1 MKVKKYVVDS
11 LPQAMG
17 QIKTELGN
25 DAMILHTKKIKI
37 GGFLGFFAKEKIE
50 VIAAVDNSNQI
61 DNNIS
66 VAPKNIDENH
76 NSAPIG
82 VTATTHTINKAYKA
96 YSEVNN
102 SVNSQTAVN
111 SQTVDSSLKSEVSEL
126 KTLMV
131 KMMMNQPDSD
141 NTNGY
146 SKQVRAIYDR
156 LITQGINQELATK
169 IIEKALSDDATQSLD
184 EVSISSAVK
193 NELFAVLNKN
203 SAEREIK
210 DSTKIVHFVGPTGV
224 GKTTSIAKLAAERV
238 LKHKKKVAF
247 ITADTYRIGAVEQ
260 LRTYADILHCPIEVV
275 FSPQDTLKAIDKL
288 KDYDLIF
295 MDTAGRNYHNEMY
308 ISELNKILAKDN
320 TSETY
325 LVLSLT
331 HKFDDM
337 ISILEQFKKVNI
349 DKLLFTKYDE
359 TLTYGSI
366 LNILA
371 MYPYGVSYITNGQN
385 VPDDIEILNDE
396 KIINSILGV

>member
-66 VAPKNIDENH
+66 VAPKNIDKNH

-156 LITQGINQELATK
+156 LITQGINQEFATK
-169 IIEKALSDDATQSLD
+169 IIEKALSDDTNQSLD

>member
-17 QIKTELGN
+17 QIKTDLGN
-25 DAMILHTKKIKI
+25 DAMILHTKRIKT

-50 VIAAVDNSNQI
+50 VIAAVDNSNRN
-61 DNNIS
+61 DNLVSTASRSTDTNLDNS
-66 VAPKNIDENH
+66 QNIDT
-76 NSAPIG
+76 
-82 VTATTHTINKAYKA
+82 TATQTIHKAYKA
-96 YSEVNN
+96 YSANSLNN
-102 SVNSQTAVN
+102 QMT
-111 SQTVDSSLKSEVSEL
+111 DSTLKNEVSEL

-131 KMMMNQPDSD
+131 RMMMNQPEAES
-141 NTNGY
+141 TNGY
-146 SKQVRAIYDR
+146 SKQVKAVYDR
-156 LITQGINQELATK
+156 LIKQGINQELAIK
-169 IIEKALSDDATQSLD
+169 IIEKALSDETNQSLNED
-184 EVSISSAVK
+184 SILLAVK
-193 NELFAVLNKN
+193 NELFTLLNKN

-224 GKTTSIAKLAAERV
+224 GKTTTIAKLAAEKV

-275 FSPQDTLKAIDKL
+275 FSPQDTLKAIEKL
-288 KDYDLIF
+288 QEYDLIF

-308 ISELNKILAKDN
+308 ISELNKILAKDK
-320 TSETY
+320 TSETF

-331 HKFDDM
+331 HKFDDL

-359 TLTYGSI
+359 TLTYGSVM
-366 LNILA
+366 NILA
-371 MYPYGVSYITNGQN
+371 MYPYGVSYIANGQN
-385 VPDDIEILNDE
+385 VPDDIEVLNDE